1 MMIHRKRGREGV
13 RGNVDIG
20 KMADRASGLTVGPG
34 SIEDSWREGPRGSE
48 TKRRNVVV
56 REHTLEIETWVKV
69 QILVMTKCC
78 GFVIER
84 AWRWGS
90 LKGDRED
97 QGQMQCEIKGKC
109 VPKWNYKWMKSPFCV
124 FLYFPNIHYVSGKKL
139 LSKIK
144 DTTWK

>member
-84 AWRWGS
+84 AWR
-90 LKGDRED
+90 
-97 QGQMQCEIKGKC
+97 
-109 VPKWNYKWMKSPFCV
+109 
-124 FLYFPNIHYVSGKKL
+124 
-139 LSKIK
+139 
-144 DTTWK
+144 